1 MVFGM
6 PFEDAKILEFNQ
18 YRKSDVALSFIYVD
32 LESLIKRIEG
42 HRNHS
47 EKSSRTKVYIPSGYS
62 VSAIWIFDG
71 IENKQD
77 VLRGKDFMK
86 KFSE

>member
-6 PFEDAKILEFNQ
+6 PSESPKILEFNQ

-32 LESLIKRIEG
+32 LESLIKRIER
-42 HRNHS
+42 HRNQS
-47 EKSSRTKVYIPSGYS
+47 EKSSRTKVYIPSVYS
-62 VSAIWIFDG
+62 MSAIWIFDG